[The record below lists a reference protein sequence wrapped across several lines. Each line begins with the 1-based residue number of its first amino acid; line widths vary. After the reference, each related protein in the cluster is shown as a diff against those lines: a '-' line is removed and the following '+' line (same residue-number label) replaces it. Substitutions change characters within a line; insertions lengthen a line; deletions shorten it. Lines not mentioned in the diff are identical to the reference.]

1 MMKTRLANMIEE
13 KRNMAEPLE
22 ATKIDAAETK
32 AEYMLLNTTRNE
44 LMGELIDSIYDF
56 VVLENLL
63 MGFL

>member
-13 KRNMAEPLE
+13 KRNMAESLE